1 MESAA
6 IAVVFESVIVAGFE
20 SCAHDGRHGAMM
32 LQIEGWDRVAAMA
45 RRASRLIAA
54 AACALV
60 STGCAQGANESESRP
75 GGIITYAP
83 NITET
88 VFALGQG
95 HRIVGVT
102 VFCDYPPEAASKE
115 VIGGYLD
122 PNLER
127 ITALAPELIILP
139 GKLEK
144 IAELAR
150 QNGIPVLHAHMDNLQ
165 TIHDGIM
172 SIGEALDCKDRAQ
185 ALWAGMQRDLQRVRE
200 AVKDRSRPRVL
211 LVHTRRDHDLNNIFT
226 VGRTSFLS
234 ELADIAG
241 TENIF
246 ADVEQAY
253 FEASKESVVL
263 RAPDIII
270 EFHAGED
277 LSEDEKR
284 RFAADWQRLPSVP
297 AVRDGRIHLFL
308 ESYGLRPGPRVA
320 KIAAE
325 LAKMAHPGVQLELP

>member
-1 MESAA
+1 
-6 IAVVFESVIVAGFE
+6 
-20 SCAHDGRHGAMM
+20 MM
-32 LQIEGWDRVAAMA
+32 RQKEVRDRVAAIA

-54 AACALV
+54 AACALA
-60 STGCAQGANESESRP
+60 SAGCAQDANDSESRP

-150 QNGIPVLHAHMDNLQ
+150 QSGIPVLHAHMDNLQ

-172 SIGEALDCKDRAQ
+172 SIGEVLDCKERAQ

-200 AVKDRSRPRVL
+200 AVKNRSRPRVL
-211 LVHTRRDHDLNNIFT
+211 LVHTRRDHDLNNLFT

-263 RAPDIII
+263 RAPDCII

-277 LSEDEKR
+277 LSEEEKA
-284 RFAADWQRLPSVP
+284 RFVADWRQLPSLP

-308 ESYGLRPGPRVA
+308 ESHGLRPGPRVA
-320 KIAAE
+320 EVAAK
-325 LAKMAHPGVQLELP
+325 LAKMAHPDVQLERP

>member
-1 MESAA
+1 
-6 IAVVFESVIVAGFE
+6 
-20 SCAHDGRHGAMM
+20 
-32 LQIEGWDRVAAMA
+32 
-45 RRASRLIAA
+45 
-54 AACALV
+54 
-60 STGCAQGANESESRP
+60 
-75 GGIITYAP
+75 
-83 NITET
+83 

-102 VFCDYPPEAASKE
+102 AFCDYPPEAASKE

-165 TIHDGIM
+165 TIRDGIM
-172 SIGEALDCKDRAQ
+172 RIGQALDCSDRAQ
-185 ALWAGMQRDLQRVRE
+185 ALWAGMQRELDHVRY
-200 AVKDRSRPRVL
+200 AVNDRPRPRVL

-226 VGRTSFLS
+226 VGRTSFIS

-241 TENIF
+241 SENIF
-246 ADVEQAY
+246 SDVEQAY

-263 RAPDIII
+263 RAPEIII
-270 EFHAGED
+270 EFHAGEA
-277 LSEDEKR
+277 LSEAEQA
-284 RFAADWQRLPSVP
+284 RFVADWQQLPSVP

-320 KIAAE
+320 HIAAG
-325 LAKMAHPGVQLELP
+325 LARMVHPGVQVTVP